1 MSTANLLRVEIE
13 ERTCLAVRQAGRQF
27 SIYRT
32 TLTTFSEEPTMP
44 YLRLDLA
51 KTYPPETKGELAKG
65 LYLNRRSDANSLRR
79 RVAYVAA
86 DRRRP

>member
-1 MSTANLLRVEIE
+1 MSTGNLLRVE

-27 SIYRT
+27 GMDRT

-51 KTYPPETKGELAKG
+51 KTYPPETKRELAKR

-79 RVAYVAA
+79 GVAYVAA

>member
-44 YLRLDLA
+44 YLCLDPA
-51 KTYPPETKGELAKG
+51 KTYPPETKRELATR
-65 LYLNRRSDANSLRR
+65 LYLNRRSDADLLRR
-79 RVAYVAA
+79 GVAFVAV